1 MNMPYAYI
9 CAKWGLSLS
18 ESCYIYVERDFAV
31 EKLLLDVAKDF
42 IDCIDKHI
50 SPEPDGQNIDRLF
63 VFWRR
68 KMGNHKPDVPPVK
81 LDRQYRHIVSTLSSI
96 NNGLKT
102 YSSLSDDLRKQR
114 NDILA
119 KDIFPVLGDA
129 SEAIVDY
136 SATSNVRIRVKDKSE
151 HSRMTVDAENLKKS
165 APNLY
170 QRYVKP
176 VFDAKL
182 FLREMANNPDA
193 AEFIIEDSTLT
204 ESKMNY
210 CDIRLEPK
218 LKPQLYS
225 EISK

>member
-1 MNMPYAYI
+1 MHQ
-9 CAKWGLSLS
+9 KRLS
-18 ESCYIYVERDFAV
+18 I
-31 EKLLLDVAKDF
+31 
-42 IDCIDKHI
+42 I
-50 SPEPDGQNIDRLF
+50 
-63 VFWRR
+63 
-68 KMGNHKPDVPPVK
+68 PP
-81 LDRQYRHIVSTLSSI
+81 H
-96 NNGLKT
+96 
-102 YSSLSDDLRKQR
+102 
-114 NDILA
+114 
-119 KDIFPVLGDA
+119 PMC
-129 SEAIVDY
+129 
-136 SATSNVRIRVKDKSE
+136 VKDKSE
-151 HSRMTVDAENLKKS
+151 LSRMTVDAENLKKS

-210 CDIRLEPK
+210 CDIKLEPK